1 MTVLSEPCVVVIFF
15 YGQLLEASPRR
26 RANDIAIGSRSAGR
40 RVGDEGCLE
49 DKMDASSYSCFKSD
63 GE

>member
-1 MTVLSEPCVVVIFF
+1 MTVLSEPCIVVIFF
-15 YGQLLEASPRR
+15 NGQLLEASPRR
-26 RANDIAIGSRSAGR
+26 RANDIAIGSRSGGR

-49 DKMDASSYSCFKSD
+49 DKMDASSCSCFKSD